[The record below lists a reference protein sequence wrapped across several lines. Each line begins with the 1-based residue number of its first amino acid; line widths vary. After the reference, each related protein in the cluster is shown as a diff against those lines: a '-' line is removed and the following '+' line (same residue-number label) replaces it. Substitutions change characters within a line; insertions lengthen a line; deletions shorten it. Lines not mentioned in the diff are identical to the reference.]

1 MTCSPLHAFG
11 KMGHDADI
19 AFSRAEYDEEE
30 TWPSQLA
37 DGGRVGWKRFEED
50 DEGWTSVKYPDIR

>member
-1 MTCSPLHAFG
+1 
-11 KMGHDADI
+11 MGCDADI